1 MILLEFQLAGFLG
14 RFHPL
19 VVHLPIGFLLLAGLT
34 EIISRKRGINLNNA
48 ISLMLLS
55 GAIAA
60 VLAVILGWLLA
71 GDGGYNESTLFWH
84 RWVGVAVA
92 ALSLLAWL
100 AKSEKL
106 KTSSSAYQASLWGL
120 VVLIAISGHLGGN
133 LTHGPNYLLEY
144 APEPIAELLGG
155 TQKEQVVLASDPDS
169 VQVFQHII
177 APLLE
182 SNCLECHNTSKLKGD
197 LNLESQETI
206 LAGGDNGEVI
216 IAGNA
221 HESEI
226 FRRITLRPG
235 NKKFMPPDGRTP
247 LSYNEVK
254 LIEWWLN
261 SGADFESSVLEAG
274 VNPEMKFVLAQLYG
288 LDTDPKSYVERA
300 FVSAADPENFTK
312 LSEAGFYAQPIA
324 ANNNF
329 VEVKKKRTT
338 DIDKSSLSL
347 IDNVKEQV
355 TWLHVGGADLSDADL
370 GFLQGMDNLT
380 RLHLENNPISDEGI
394 KVIQGMPHLESL
406 NLYGTQVT
414 KEVLETLKTLPS
426 LKKVFL
432 WQTNVSQ
439 EEAEQI
445 REALPEVEVDAGI
458 SLAS

>member
-1 MILLEFQLAGFLG
+1 MILLDFQLAGFLG

-34 EIISRKRGINLNNA
+34 EYISRRKGTNLNTA

-55 GAIAA
+55 GAVAA

-71 GDGGYNESTLFWH
+71 ADGGYNESTLFWH

-92 ALSLLAWL
+92 AVSLWAWL

-106 KTSSSAYQASLWGL
+106 KTSSSTYRISLWLL
-120 VVLIAISGHLGGN
+120 VALIAITGHLGGN

-144 APEPIAELLGG
+144 APSPVAELLGG
-155 TQKEQVVLASDPDS
+155 TQTEQVVLASDPDS
-169 VQVFQHII
+169 VQVYQHII

-182 SNCLECHNTSKLKGD
+182 SKCVECHNSGKLQGD
-197 LNLESQETI
+197 LNLESMETI

-221 HESEI
+221 QESEI
-226 FRRITLRPG
+226 FRRITLRPD
-235 NKKFMPPDGRTP
+235 NKKFMPPDGRTA

-261 SGADFESSVLEAG
+261 SGADFESSVIEAG

-300 FVSAADPENFTK
+300 FVSPATPESLTK

-329 VEVKKKRTT
+329 VEVKK
-338 DIDKSSLSL
+338 
-347 IDNVKEQV
+347 
-355 TWLHVGGADLSDADL
+355 
-370 GFLQGMDNLT
+370 
-380 RLHLENNPISDEGI
+380 
-394 KVIQGMPHLESL
+394 
-406 NLYGTQVT
+406 
-414 KEVLETLKTLPS
+414 
-426 LKKVFL
+426 
-432 WQTNVSQ
+432 
-439 EEAEQI
+439 EAHH
-445 REALPEVEVDAGI
+445 RY
-458 SLAS
+458 